1 MHGSTNRF
9 WRYAVVFS
17 LAWVMIMG
25 GFSSAFAADEKPQY
39 GGIMKVAIAGDPPSL
54 DMHQE
59 TTFKVKIPMSNC
71 YNTLISFDP
80 HNFPKIIGDL
90 AESWEQSK
98 DGKTWTFKIRKG
110 VKFHD
115 DTELTSADVKASWD
129 RITWPAKG
137 TISTKKSY
145 YNGMMDRIEAPDAN
159 TVVFHL
165 KYPSASFLP
174 MLAYPHNFIFSK
186 ARLDKDP
193 NWYKQN
199 VMGTGPFKFKKYV
212 RGSYLEVERNPNYFK
227 KGLPY
232 LDGIKYYMIKDLS
245 ARGKSVRTGR
255 THVELRGFPPSEAD
269 AIKADMGDKVVV
281 RYPKAIGHWGVNFNV
296 NQKPFDDER
305 VRQAM
310 SLALNRYDMGKVLA
324 PLTGLES
331 VGGLMHPDTKWS
343 LTPEELQALPGFG
356 KDYEANV
363 KEAKRLLTEA
373 GYPNG
378 FKTVLTN
385 RSVKLP
391 YIDFGVY
398 LVSAWK
404 KIGVDAEHKLE
415 ESATW
420 SKNRRTGNFT
430 ILADPYGSAG
440 DGDPDQVMNKF
451 TTGASANYGK
461 FSDPE
466 VDKLYKQQKT
476 ELDETKRIA
485 LVKEMQKLIIGKG
498 YFLPGLWWTRIE
510 VRSARIKNYEPHH
523 NHHMN
528 RRFEDTWLAKEEG

>member
-1 MHGSTNRF
+1 MQGSIKGF
-9 WRYAVVFS
+9 WSRAFIFS
-17 LAWVMIMG
+17 LALLMVMG
-25 GFSSAFAADEKPQY
+25 GLSAALAADDKPVY
-39 GGIMKVAIAGDPPSL
+39 GGIMKIAIAGDPPSL

-80 HNFPKIIGDL
+80 HNFPEIIGDL
-90 AESWEQSK
+90 AESWETSE
-98 DGKTWTFKIRKG
+98 DGKTWTFKVRQG

-115 DTELTSADVKASWD
+115 GTELTSADVKASWD
-129 RITWPAKG
+129 RIVWPKG

-145 YNGMMDRIEAPDAN
+145 YNDMMKSIETPDPY
-159 TVVFHL
+159 TVVYHL
-165 KYPSASFLP
+165 NYPSAAFLP

-199 VMGTGPFKFKKYV
+199 VMGTGPFKLKKYV

-227 KGLPY
+227 EGLPY

-245 ARGKSVRTGR
+245 ARGKSVRTAR
-255 THVELRGFPPSEAD
+255 THAELRGFPPAEAE

-281 RYPKAIGHWGVNFNV
+281 RYPKAIVHWGVAFNA
-296 NQKPFDDER
+296 NHKPFNDER

-310 SLALNRYDMGKVLA
+310 SLALDRYDMAKVLG

-343 LTPEELQALPGFG
+343 LTPEELQGLPGFG
-356 KDYEANV
+356 KDHEANIQ
-363 KEAKRLLTEA
+363 EAKRLLKEA

-378 FKTVLTN
+378 FQTVLTN

-391 YIDFGVY
+391 YIDYGVY

-404 KIGVDAEHKLE
+404 KIRVEAEHKLE

-420 SKNRRTGNFT
+420 SKNRRTGNFAV
-430 ILADPYGSAG
+430 LADPYGSAG
-440 DGDPDQVMNKF
+440 DGDPDQVMNRF
-451 TTGASANYGK
+451 TTGASGNYGK

-466 VDKLYKQQKT
+466 VDKLYKAQKT
-476 ELDETKRIA
+476 ELDEKKRIEM
-485 LVKEMQKLIIGKG
+485 VKQMQKIIIGKG
-498 YFLPGLWWTRIE
+498 HFLPGLWWTRIE
-510 VRSARIKNYEPHH
+510 VRSALIKNYEPHH

-528 RRFEDTWLAKEEG
+528 RRFEDAWLAKQ

>member
-1 MHGSTNRF
+1 V
-9 WRYAVVFS
+9 VVFS
-17 LAWVMIMG
+17 LALLMVMG
-25 GFSSAFAADEKPQY
+25 GLSSALAADDKPVY
-39 GGIMKVAIAGDPPSL
+39 GGIMKIAIAGDPPSL

-59 TTFKVKIPMSNC
+59 TTFLVKIPMSNC
-71 YNTLISFDP
+71 YNTLIIFDP
-80 HNFPKIIGDL
+80 HNFPEIIGDL
-90 AESWEQSK
+90 AESWEASE
-98 DGKTWTFKIRKG
+98 DGKTWTFKVRQG

-115 DTELTSADVKASWD
+115 GTELTSADVKASWD
-129 RITWPAKG
+129 RIVWPKEG
-137 TISTKKSY
+137 TISTKKSL
-145 YNGMMDRIEAPDAN
+145 YNGVIDRIEAPDDY
-159 TVVFHL
+159 TVVYHL
-165 KYPSASFLP
+165 KYPSASFLS
-174 MLAYPHNFIFSK
+174 MLAIPHHFIFSK

-199 VMGTGPFKFKKYV
+199 VMGTGPFKLKNYV

-255 THVELRGFPPSEAD
+255 THAELRGFPPAEAD

-281 RYPKAIGHWGVNFNV
+281 RYPKSIGHWGVAFNV

-310 SLALNRYDMGKVLA
+310 SLAINRYDMANVLG
-324 PLTGLES
+324 PLTGLET
-331 VGGLMHPDTKWS
+331 VGGLLHPDTKWS
-343 LTPEELQALPGFG
+343 LTSEELQELPGFD
-356 KDYEANV
+356 KDYEANL
-363 KEAKRLLTEA
+363 KEAKRLLKEA
-373 GYPNG
+373 GYPDG

-391 YIDFGVY
+391 YIDYGVY

-404 KIGVDAEHKLE
+404 KIGVEAEHQLE

-420 SKNRRTGNFT
+420 SKNRRTGNFAV
-430 ILADPYGSAG
+430 LADPYGSYG
-440 DGDPDQVMNKF
+440 DGDPDELMNKF

-466 VDKLYKQQKT
+466 VDKLYEQQKL
-476 ELDETKRIA
+476 ELDEKKRIE
-485 LVKEMQKLIIGKG
+485 LVKQMQKLIIGKG
-498 YFLPGLWWTRIE
+498 HFLPGLWWTRIE
-510 VRSARIKNYEPHH
+510 VRSALIKNYEPHH

-528 RRFEDTWLAKEEG
+528 RRFEDAWLAKE